1 MSLFDEIYNLTYLPI
16 VTPNNLLDNFK
27 YDSYNSILFKKVKTG
42 LLAEINCTIN
52 NDNITFYYE
61 FDESNY
67 LNYAYYYESNNKI
80 YLFNRAQLLDS
91 FKNEYCK
98 TPNAI

>member
-52 NDNITFYYE
+52 NDNITF
-61 FDESNY
+61 FIHN
-67 LNYAYYYESNNKI
+67 
-80 YLFNRAQLLDS
+80 LLS
-91 FKNEYCK
+91 FTRRNPLINSFLAMI
-98 TPNAI
+98 TIH